1 LNLSN
6 LTASQQGETY
16 NRVTTV
22 PSPHPFGS
30 IVLFSKDP
38 RPRSMPMRFLRP
50 ALLSLAIASLAAPAL
65 AADTTTFNVKII
77 ITKACTITA
86 AAATDVDF
94 GSALSTATTPSNAQG
109 TITAQCSALT
119 PYTVAL
125 NAGANAGT
133 ANDVTTR
140 RMKNTD
146 ASVTAN
152 NFVGYQLYRDAAHTN
167 VWGATTG
174 TNTTAGIGTGLAQ
187 TLNVYGQIANP
198 SVNNAAAGNYQDTIT
213 ATITY

>member
-1 LNLSN
+1 
-6 LTASQQGETY
+6 
-16 NRVTTV
+16 
-22 PSPHPFGS
+22 
-30 IVLFSKDP
+30 
-38 RPRSMPMRFLRP
+38 MRFLRP

-152 NFVGYQLYRDAAHTN
+152 NFVGYQLYRDAGHTN

-174 TNTTAGIGTGLAQ
+174 TNTVAGTGTGLAQ
-187 TLNVYGQIANP
+187 AYPIYGQVANP
-198 SVNNAAAGNYQDTIT
+198 SVNNAATGTYQDTVT
-213 ATITY
+213 ATISY

>member
-1 LNLSN
+1 
-6 LTASQQGETY
+6 
-16 NRVTTV
+16 
-22 PSPHPFGS
+22 
-30 IVLFSKDP
+30 
-38 RPRSMPMRFLRP
+38 MRFLRP

-167 VWGATTG
+167 VWGVTTG

>member
-1 LNLSN
+1 
-6 LTASQQGETY
+6 
-16 NRVTTV
+16 
-22 PSPHPFGS
+22 
-30 IVLFSKDP
+30 
-38 RPRSMPMRFLRP
+38 MRFLRTTV
-50 ALLSLAIASLAAPAL
+50 LSLAVASLAAPAL

-94 GSALSTATTPSNAQG
+94 GSALSTATAPSNAQG

-167 VWGATTG
+167 VWGTTTG
-174 TNTTAGIGTGLAQ
+174 TNTAAGIGTGLAQ

>member
-1 LNLSN
+1 
-6 LTASQQGETY
+6 
-16 NRVTTV
+16 
-22 PSPHPFGS
+22 
-30 IVLFSKDP
+30 
-38 RPRSMPMRFLRP
+38 MRFLRTTV
-50 ALLSLAIASLAAPAL
+50 LSLAVASLAAPAL

-94 GSALSTATTPSNAQG
+94 GSALSNATAPSNAQG

-174 TNTTAGIGTGLAQ
+174 TNTAAGIGTGLGQAV
-187 TLNVYGQIANP
+187 NVYGQVANP
-198 SVNNAAAGNYQDTIT
+198 SVNHAAAGNYQDTIT